1 MNPERAAMKALKI
14 ENSQGYFLAEDG
26 AYETVD
32 KIDKTILLN
41 LVNQSLEDDFEMDVY
56 NEDTLQN
63 QAHQIIYKSIGEKL
77 SDLHV
82 KRNEF
87 KDESDRLFLEAY
99 EKYKE

>member
-1 MNPERAAMKALKI
+1 MTLEGAGMKVLKI
-14 ENSQGYFLAEDG
+14 EDSQGHFLTAEG
-26 AYETVD
+26 AYETVE
-32 KIDKTILLN
+32 KIDKTVLLSLIN
-41 LVNQSLEDDFEMDVY
+41 RSLEDDFEMDEY
-56 NEDTLQN
+56 NEETLQN

-77 SDLHV
+77 YDLHL

>member
-1 MNPERAAMKALKI
+1 
-14 ENSQGYFLAEDG
+14 
-26 AYETVD
+26 
-32 KIDKTILLN
+32 
-41 LVNQSLEDDFEMDVY
+41 MDEY
-56 NEDTLQN
+56 NEETLQN

-77 SDLHV
+77 YDLHL

>member
-1 MNPERAAMKALKI
+1 MKLERTVMKVLKI
-14 ENSQGYFLAEDG
+14 ENKQGYFLAEEG

-32 KIDKTILLN
+32 KIDKTVLLN
-41 LVNQSLEDDFEMDVY
+41 LVNRSFKDDFEMDEY
-56 NEDTLQN
+56 NEETLQN
-63 QAHQIIYKSIGEKL
+63 QAHQIIYKSISEKL
-77 SDLHV
+77 SDLNA